1 MPSRPR
7 RHPPATVTVHD
18 RRASACQRGYDRHWR
33 KLQAAYLSEHPLCVM
48 CDAAGFVCQAVL
60 VDHVKPIVSGGAVL
74 DRANLQ
80 SLCVR
85 CHAIKS
91 GRDLVTR
98 RSGDA

>member
-7 RHPPATVTVHD
+7 RHPPATVTVPD
-18 RRASACQRGYDRHWR
+18 RRASACQRGYDRKWR
-33 KLQAAYLSEHPLCVM
+33 RLQFAYLSEHPLCVM
-48 CDAAGFVCQAVL
+48 CESRGCITEAVL
-60 VDHVKPIVSGGAVL
+60 VDHVTPIVAGGAVL

-91 GRDLVTR
+91 GRDLSSR
-98 RSGDA
+98 RSGCA

>member
-1 MPSRPR
+1 
-7 RHPPATVTVHD
+7 
-18 RRASACQRGYDRHWR
+18 
-33 KLQAAYLSEHPLCVM
+33 M